1 LDSLSNLPATTL
13 VFYDGLCGL
22 CDGFVQFLL
31 KRDRHA
37 RIAFATLQ
45 GELAR
50 GMLVPLG
57 YDPGDLDSIFVVA
70 DWKAAQQRL
79 LNRSQAVLHAVAQL
93 GGAWRIF
100 ATVASIVP
108 VFIADRVYGLV
119 ARHRYRVFGR
129 FDTCPLPRPEWKNRF
144 L

>member
-1 LDSLSNLPATTL
+1 M
-13 VFYDGLCGL
+13 FYDGLCGL
-22 CDGFVQFLL
+22 CDRFVQFLL

-37 RIAFATLQ
+37 RIAFTTLQ
-45 GELAR
+45 GELAH

-70 DWKAAQQRL
+70 DWRAPQQRV

-93 GGAWRIF
+93 GGAWGMF

-108 VFIADRVYGLV
+108 AFVADRLYGLV

-129 FDTCPLPRPEWKNRF
+129 YDTCPLPRPEWKNRF

>member
-1 LDSLSNLPATTL
+1 MSSLPATTL

-22 CDGFVQFLL
+22 CDGFVHFLL
-31 KRDRHA
+31 KRDRH
-37 RIAFATLQ
+37 RRLAFATLQ
-45 GELAR
+45 GELAN

-57 YDPGDLDSIFVVA
+57 YDPGDLDSVFVVA
-70 DWKAAQQRL
+70 DWKTPQQRV

-93 GGAWRIF
+93 GGLWRLF
-100 ATVASIVP
+100 ATVASIAP
-108 VFIADRVYGLV
+108 VFVADGIYGFV
-119 ARHRYRVFGR
+119 ARRRYRVFGR

>member
-1 LDSLSNLPATTL
+1 M
-13 VFYDGLCGL
+13 FYDGLCGL
-22 CDGFVQFLL
+22 CDRFVQFLL

-37 RIAFATLQ
+37 RIAFTTLQ
-45 GELAR
+45 GELAH

-70 DWKAAQQRL
+70 DWRASQQRV

-93 GGAWRIF
+93 GGAWGMF

-108 VFIADRVYGLV
+108 AFVADRLYGLV

-129 FDTCPLPRPEWKNRF
+129 YDTCPLPRPEWKNRF

>member
-1 LDSLSNLPATTL
+1 M
-13 VFYDGLCGL
+13 FYDGLCGL
-22 CDGFVQFLL
+22 CDGFVRFLVT
-31 KRDRHA
+31 RDHRA
-37 RIAFATLQ
+37 RIAFAALQ

-70 DWKAAQQRL
+70 DWKAPKQRV
-79 LNRSQAVLHAVAQL
+79 LNRSQAVLHVVTQL
-93 GGAWRIF
+93 GGAWRMV

-108 VFIADRVYGLV
+108 AFVADRVYGLV